1 MATMARQPRRLR
13 RRGTGWP
20 RPGCPRRSGGC
31 GAAPLSS
38 SRISPRCRSSRGSGS
53 MTRFPVRS
61 QRSAALTARKGS
73 MSSARASA
81 RRPQTRRHYLA
92 AGLLSRSQCRTPAP
106 CATPSPASPWP
117 PATAS
122 ACLPAPGRA
131 RSHHLTAPSRAAGEA
146 TSPMMVGRPRK
157 HRGPRIA
164 TSEHPYRSDTG
175 HGPACEASA
184 GTPGT
189 SANVSRPRSIGHD
202 GGVLRPG
209 RRRRLRTGLT

>member
-1 MATMARQPRRLR
+1 MSPKIGWMRR
-13 RRGTGWP
+13 
-20 RPGCPRRSGGC
+20 CPTFQFADL
-31 GAAPLSS
+31 AALQEL
-38 SRISPRCRSSRGSGS
+38 
-53 MTRFPVRS
+53 TRFWLDDPVPGPVTAFGGLDRQERKHVVCPCQCS
-61 QRSAALTARKGS
+61 SAAN
-73 MSSARASA
+73 SATLPGRW
-81 RRPQTRRHYLA
+81 A
-92 AGLLSRSQCRTPAP
+92 ASRSQCRTPAP

-131 RSHHLTAPSRAAGEA
+131 RSHHLTAPSRAAGQA